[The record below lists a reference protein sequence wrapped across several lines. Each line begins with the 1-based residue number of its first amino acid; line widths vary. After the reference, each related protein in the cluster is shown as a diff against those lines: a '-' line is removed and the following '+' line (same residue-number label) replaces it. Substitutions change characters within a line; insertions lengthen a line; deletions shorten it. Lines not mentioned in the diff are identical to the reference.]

1 MGSLSGKVAAVTGAS
16 SGIGRCIAETLGGEG
31 AHVFLCGRTEDSMQA
46 SKERIEAA
54 GGGATIQA
62 FDITDE
68 QALRRFVDDAAN
80 RAGKLDLMV
89 NNAGLGHT
97 EETIA
102 DADPAHW
109 REMLDVNVYA
119 LLVGCQA
126 AIRAMRASGQPG
138 RIVNIS
144 STASLNRASS
154 VYGATK
160 HAVNVITA
168 TLRDELQDDDI
179 RVTSVLP
186 GVFESNFIRNMDPAT
201 VNGIGQMV
209 GVDLDFKPGEKV
221 PQEVLDKAQAAL
233 SNMVGHPQ
241 ALADAVLYVM
251 QQPLNIGIDEIV
263 IRPQKNLDL

>member
-16 SGIGRCIAETLGGEG
+16 SGIGQCIAETLGVEG

-46 SKERIEAA
+46 SKKKIEAA

-62 FDITDE
+62 FDITDDE
-68 QALRRFVDDAAN
+68 ALRGFVEAAAN
-80 RAGKLDLMV
+80 HDGRLDLMV
-89 NNAGLGHT
+89 NNAGLGYT

-109 REMLDVNVYA
+109 REMLEVNVYS

-126 AIRAMRASGQPG
+126 AVRAMRASGRPG

-144 STASLNRASS
+144 SNAGLNRTSG

-179 RVTSVLP
+179 RVTSLMP
-186 GVFESNFIRNMDPAT
+186 GVFQSNFIRNLDPAT
-201 VNGIGQMV
+201 VNSIAQMV
-209 GVDLDFKPGEKV
+209 GVEFDFQPGQKV
-221 PQEVLDKAQAAL
+221 SQEVLDKAQAAL
-233 SNMVGHPQ
+233 SNMVGDPQ
-241 ALADAVLYVM
+241 ALADAVVYVM
-251 QQPLNIGIDEIV
+251 QQPINVGIDEIV
-263 IRPQKNLDL
+263 IRPQKNLDM